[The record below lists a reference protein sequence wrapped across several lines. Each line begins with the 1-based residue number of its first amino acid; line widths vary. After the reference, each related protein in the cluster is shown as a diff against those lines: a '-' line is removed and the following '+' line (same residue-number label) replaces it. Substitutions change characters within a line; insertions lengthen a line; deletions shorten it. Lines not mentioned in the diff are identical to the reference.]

1 MLLTADIGN
10 TSITLGIFEEDALV
24 EEFRLASDKD
34 LSLEEYEVL
43 LKTLFKDYKVSG
55 CIISSVVEELTVKF
69 KKAVDDVFK
78 LDSIV
83 LSTHIN
89 TGVKI
94 CLDNPEEAGADR
106 IANAAGAYVLYKHP
120 VIVVDFG
127 TATTFDIV
135 NADGEF
141 VGGVISLGIMSQM
154 KALNKF
160 TSKLPRTDVTISGSA
175 IGHNTNDAILS
186 GVIRGTASMIDGLVE
201 QCEDELGEKAVLV
214 ATGGYSG
221 LIANYLKR
229 PFDFINPTLTLE
241 GLRYLYSVN
250 KSDIVS
256 KLKEVSH

>member
-10 TSITLGIFEEDALV
+10 TSITLGLFEDDALV
-24 EEFRLASDKD
+24 EEYRLASDKD

-43 LKTLFKDYKVSG
+43 LKTLFKDFKVDG
-55 CIISSVVEELTVKF
+55 CIISSVVEELTKKF
-69 KKAVDDVFK
+69 KTAVDNVFK
-78 LDSIV
+78 INSII
-83 LSTHIN
+83 LSTEIN

-106 IANAAGAYVLYKHP
+106 IANAAGAYVLYNHP

-135 NADGEF
+135 NETGEF
-141 VGGVISLGIMSQM
+141 IGGIIAPGLNLQL

-160 TSKLPRTDVTISGSA
+160 TSKLPRIEVALSNTA
-175 IGHNTNDAILS
+175 IGHNTTDAILS
-186 GVIRGTASMIDGLVE
+186 GVLRGSASMIDGLIE
-201 QCEDELGEKAVLV
+201 QCEKELGAKAVVV

-241 GLRYLYSVN
+241 GLRHLYQIN
-250 KSDIVS
+250 KLDVISELE
-256 KLKEVSH
+256 KVSH

>member
-10 TSITLGIFEEDALV
+10 TSITLGLFEEDALV
-24 EEFRLASDKD
+24 EEYRLASDKD

-43 LKTLFKDYKVSG
+43 LKTLFKEFNVDG
-55 CIISSVVEELTVKF
+55 AIISSVVEELTKKF
-69 KKAVDDVFK
+69 KTAVDNVFK
-78 LDSIV
+78 LDAII
-83 LSTHIN
+83 LSTDIN

-94 CLDNPEEAGADR
+94 ALDVPNEAGADR

-135 NADGEF
+135 NGNGEF
-141 VGGVISLGIMSQM
+141 VGGIIAPGLNLLL

-160 TSKLPRTDVTISGSA
+160 TSKLPRIEVALSNSA
-175 IGHNTNDAILS
+175 IGHNTTDAILS
-186 GVIRGTASMIDGLVE
+186 GVLRGSAAMIDGLIE
-201 QCEDELGEKAVLV
+201 QCEKELGGKAVIV

-229 PFDFINPTLTLE
+229 HFDFINPTLTLE
-241 GLRYLYSVN
+241 GLRYLYQIN
-250 KSDIVS
+250 KLDVVS
-256 KLKEVSH
+256 ELKEVAH

>member
-10 TSITLGIFEEDALV
+10 TSITLGLFEEDALV
-24 EEFRLASDKD
+24 EEYRLASDKD

-43 LKTLFKDYKVSG
+43 LKTLFKDFKVDG
-55 CIISSVVEELTVKF
+55 CIISSVVEELT
-69 KKAVDDVFK
+69 KKLKTAVDNVFK
-78 LDSIV
+78 INSIV
-83 LSTHIN
+83 LSTQIN

-106 IANAAGAYVLYKHP
+106 IANAAGAYVLYSHP

-135 NADGEF
+135 NGSGEF
-141 VGGVISLGIMSQM
+141 VGGIIAPGLNLQL

-160 TSKLPRTDVTISGSA
+160 TSKLPRIEVALSNTA
-175 IGHNTNDAILS
+175 IGHNTTDAILS
-186 GVIRGTASMIDGLVE
+186 GVLRGSASMIDGLIE
-201 QCEDELGEKAVLV
+201 QCEKELGGKAVVV

-241 GLRYLYSVN
+241 GLRHLYQIN
-250 KSDIVS
+250 KLDVIS
-256 KLKEVSH
+256 KLEKVTH

>member
-10 TSITLGIFEEDALV
+10 TSITLGLFEEDALV
-24 EEFRLASDKD
+24 EEYRLASDKD

-43 LKTLFKDYKVSG
+43 LKTLFKDFKVDG
-55 CIISSVVEELTVKF
+55 CIISSVVEELT
-69 KKAVDDVFK
+69 KKLKTAVDNVFK
-78 LDSIV
+78 INSIV
-83 LSTHIN
+83 LSTQIN

-106 IANAAGAYVLYKHP
+106 IANAAGAYVLYSHP

-135 NADGEF
+135 NGSGEF
-141 VGGVISLGIMSQM
+141 VGGIIAPGLNLQL

-160 TSKLPRTDVTISGSA
+160 TSKLPRIEVALSNTA
-175 IGHNTNDAILS
+175 IGHNTTDAILS
-186 GVIRGTASMIDGLVE
+186 GVLRGSASMIDGLIE
-201 QCEDELGEKAVLV
+201 QCETELGEKAVVV

-241 GLRYLYSVN
+241 GLRHLYQIN
-250 KSDIVS
+250 KLDVIS
-256 KLKEVSH
+256 KLEKVTH

>member
-10 TSITLGIFEEDALV
+10 TSITLGLFAEDALV
-24 EEFRLASDKD
+24 EEYRLASDKD

-43 LKTLFKDYKVSG
+43 LKTLFKDFKVDG
-55 CIISSVVEELTVKF
+55 CIISSVVEELT
-69 KKAVDDVFK
+69 KKLKTAVDNVFK
-78 LDSIV
+78 INSIV
-83 LSTHIN
+83 LSTQIN

-106 IANAAGAYVLYKHP
+106 IANAAGAYVLYSHP

-135 NADGEF
+135 NGSGEF
-141 VGGVISLGIMSQM
+141 VGGIIAPGLNLQL

-160 TSKLPRTDVTISGSA
+160 TSKLPRIEVALSNTA
-175 IGHNTNDAILS
+175 IGHNTTDAILS
-186 GVIRGTASMIDGLVE
+186 GVLRGSASMIDGLIE
-201 QCEDELGEKAVLV
+201 QCEKELGEKAVVV

-241 GLRYLYSVN
+241 GLRHLYQIN
-250 KSDIVS
+250 KLDVIS
-256 KLKEVSH
+256 KLEKVTH

>member
-10 TSITLGIFEEDALV
+10 TSITLGLFEEDALV
-24 EEFRLASDKD
+24 EEYRLASDKD

-43 LKTLFKDYKVSG
+43 LRTLFKDFNIGG
-55 CIISSVVEELTVKF
+55 CIISSVVEELTQKF
-69 KKAVDDVFK
+69 KIAVDNVFK
-78 LDSIV
+78 LNSII
-83 LSTHIN
+83 LSTDIN

-94 CLDNPEEAGADR
+94 ALDIPKEAGADR

-135 NADGEF
+135 NGSGEF
-141 VGGVISLGIMSQM
+141 IGGIIAPGLNLQL

-160 TSKLPRTDVTISGSA
+160 TSKLPRIEVALSNSA
-175 IGHNTNDAILS
+175 IGHNTTDAILS
-186 GVIRGTASMIDGLVE
+186 GVLRGSASMIDGLIE
-201 QCEDELGEKAVLV
+201 QCEKELGEKAVIV

-229 PFDFINPTLTLE
+229 HFDFINPTLTLE
-241 GLRYLYSVN
+241 GLRYLYQIN
-250 KSDIVS
+250 KLDVISE
-256 KLKEVSH
+256 LKKVSH

>member
-10 TSITLGIFEEDALV
+10 TSITLGLFEEDALV
-24 EEFRLASDKD
+24 EEYRLASDKD

-43 LKTLFKDYKVSG
+43 LKTLFKEFNVDG
-55 CIISSVVEELTVKF
+55 AIISSVVEELTKKF
-69 KKAVDDVFK
+69 KTAVDNVFK
-78 LDSIV
+78 LDAII
-83 LSTHIN
+83 LSTDIN

-94 CLDNPEEAGADR
+94 ALDVPNEAGADR

-135 NADGEF
+135 NGNGEF
-141 VGGVISLGIMSQM
+141 VGGIIAPGLNLQL

-160 TSKLPRTDVTISGSA
+160 TSKLPRIEVALSNSA
-175 IGHNTNDAILS
+175 IGHNTTDAILS
-186 GVIRGTASMIDGLVE
+186 GVLRGSAAMIDGLIE
-201 QCEDELGEKAVLV
+201 QCEKELGEKAVIV

-229 PFDFINPTLTLE
+229 HFDFINPTLTLE
-241 GLRYLYSVN
+241 GLRYLYQIN
-250 KSDIVS
+250 KLDVVS
-256 KLKEVSH
+256 ELKEVAH